1 MKMKNL
7 VKHKYNLN
15 ITNSMAIE
23 VKVKKWGN
31 SLGIIL
37 PKELVNEK
45 NIKIND
51 KINVDIGVKADL
63 SDIFGTLDMGM
74 SGQKFKDM
82 VRKGW
87 D

>member
-1 MKMKNL
+1 MKMKNI

-63 SDIFGTLDMGM
+63 SDIFKTLNFKMP
-74 SGQKFKDM
+74 GQKIKDIA
-82 VRKGW
+82 RKGW